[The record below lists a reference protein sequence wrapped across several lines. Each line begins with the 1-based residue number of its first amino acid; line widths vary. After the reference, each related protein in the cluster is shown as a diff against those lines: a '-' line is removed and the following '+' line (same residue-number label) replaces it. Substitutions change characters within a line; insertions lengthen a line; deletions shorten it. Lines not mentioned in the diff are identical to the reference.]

1 MFTVEELLAC
11 KKERKNSVHTYCDSK
26 DRDLLSVEWKVV
38 MRCHESP
45 VGIEELAI
53 SHEIT
58 N

>member
-11 KKERKNSVHTYCDSK
+11 KKERKNAVRTYCDSK
-26 DRDLLSVEWKVV
+26 DRGLLNIEWKVV

-53 SHEIT
+53 SREIT